1 MERLASVRIGLPM
14 APWCSVNPLPCAG
27 TLPQR
32 IALKR
37 LFFTFLRFYKLL

>member
-1 MERLASVRIGLPM
+1 MERLASVRIVSPM
-14 APWCSVNPLPCAG
+14 APWCSVNLFPCSG

-37 LFFTFLRFYKLL
+37 LFFTFLRFYKPL